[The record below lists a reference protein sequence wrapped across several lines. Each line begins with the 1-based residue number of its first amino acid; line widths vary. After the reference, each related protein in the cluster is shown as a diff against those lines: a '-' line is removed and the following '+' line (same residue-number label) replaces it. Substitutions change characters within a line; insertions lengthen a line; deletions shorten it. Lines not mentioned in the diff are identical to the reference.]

1 MTTIN
6 DATIASAMRRNAEDG
21 FRMLMKKY
29 KVPVYWHTRRLLVS
43 HDDAQDATQETLI
56 RVFRSFDRFKGDCP
70 LGAWIYR
77 IATNEALRILEQRSR
92 KGTRL
97 TLDDPSAGTTQMI
110 ADGYVD
116 YSDLESI
123 KLQKAILALPTKQ
136 QLAFNLRYYDELDYD
151 EIASIIGTTAA
162 GAKASYHIAKEK
174 IIKYMNSTI

>member
-92 KGTRL
+92 DGTPMACDHRHKKAVCHRRWHTTPPRQHL
-97 TLDDPSAGTTQMI
+97 MTRPLRRMLRRMYCKSNPSPH
-110 ADGYVD
+110 
-116 YSDLESI
+116 LSI
-123 KLQKAILALPTKQ
+123 LCFFILYLFLKKL
-136 QLAFNLRYYDELDYD
+136 FR
-151 EIASIIGTTAA
+151 
-162 GAKASYHIAKEK
+162 
-174 IIKYMNSTI
+174 

>member
-29 KVPVYWHTRRLLVS
+29 KTAVYWHTRRLLVS

-97 TLDDPSAGTTQMI
+97 TLDDPSAGQI
-110 ADGYVD
+110 RD
-116 YSDLESI
+116 
-123 KLQKAILALPTKQ
+123 
-136 QLAFNLRYYDELDYD
+136 
-151 EIASIIGTTAA
+151 
-162 GAKASYHIAKEK
+162 
-174 IIKYMNSTI
+174 

>member
-1 MTTIN
+1 M
-6 DATIASAMRRNAEDG
+6 
-21 FRMLMKKY
+21 
-29 KVPVYWHTRRLLVS
+29 S

-136 QLAFNLRYYDELDYD
+136 
-151 EIASIIGTTAA
+151 
-162 GAKASYHIAKEK
+162 
-174 IIKYMNSTI
+174 

>member
-92 KGTRL
+92 DGTPMAYYHRHKK
-97 TLDDPSAGTTQMI
+97 AVCHRRWHTTPPRQHLMTR
-110 ADGYVD
+110 
-116 YSDLESI
+116 
-123 KLQKAILALPTKQ
+123 P
-136 QLAFNLRYYDELDYD
+136 LRPA
-151 EIASIIGTTAA
+151 ASP
-162 GAKASYHIAKEK
+162 
-174 IIKYMNSTI
+174 NVL